1 MLQGIVG
8 HIEYAT
14 KTSELVLNPE
24 VKFFRKFSSKGS
36 KNSKTGPPTYF
47 LTGNR
52 LDIWTHFYFH

>member
-52 LDIWTHFYFH
+52 LDI